1 MKMAQQEVDQIKQEK
16 KWIIDFYVREIYF
29 FEKKTT
35 ELLLKTILHETK
47 IEKIKQ
53 QKLRVSEE
61 DIDELHELITL
72 TLKAIAIVDTYE
84 DFLRLLIPPSK
95 ENNEMF
101 FGQREQRFENLLMVF
116 LMKVKT
122 AEEIDFSISR

>member
-16 KWIIDFYVREIYF
+16 KWIIEFYVREIYF

-61 DIDELHELITL
+61 DIDKLHELITRG
-72 TLKAIAIVDTYE
+72 LKAIAIVNTYE
-84 DFLRLLIPPSK
+84 KFLILQIPPSK
-95 ENNEMF
+95 ENNKMF
-101 FGQREQRFENLLMVF
+101 YAQCEQHFENLLAIF
-116 LMKVKT
+116 LLKVKT
-122 AEEIDFSISR
+122 EQSIDFTIS

>member
-1 MKMAQQEVDQIKQEK
+1 MTQQEVDQIKHEK

-29 FEKKTT
+29 FERKTT
-35 ELLLKTILHETK
+35 KLLLKTILHETK

-53 QKLRVSEE
+53 QKLRVSKE
-61 DIDELHELITL
+61 DLDELHKLITA
-72 TLKAIAIVDTYE
+72 TLKAIAIVDTYHE
-84 DFLRLLIPPSK
+84 FLILLIPPSY

-101 FGQREQRFENLLMVF
+101 FALRDQRFENLLMVF
-116 LMKVKT
+116 LLKVKT

>member
-16 KWIIDFYVREIYF
+16 KWIIDFYVREIYL

-35 ELLLKTILHETK
+35 KLLLKTILHETK
-47 IEKIKQ
+47 LEKIKQ

-84 DFLRLLIPPSK
+84 NFLRLLIPPSK

-101 FGQREQRFENLLMVF
+101 FAQREQRFENLLMVF
-116 LMKVKT
+116 LLKVKT

>member
-1 MKMAQQEVDQIKQEK
+1 MAQQEVDQIKQEK
-16 KWIIDFYVREIYF
+16 KWIIEFYVREIYF

-47 IEKIKQ
+47 VETIKQ
-53 QKLRVSEE
+53 QKLRVSEK
-61 DIDELHELITL
+61 DIDDLYELITL
-72 TLKAIAIVDTYE
+72 TLRAIAIVETYK

-101 FGQREQRFENLLMVF
+101 YAQREQRFENLLMVF
-116 LMKVKT
+116 LLKVKNDQR
-122 AEEIDFSISR
+122 IDFSISR

>member
-1 MKMAQQEVDQIKQEK
+1 MKYIFLK
-16 KWIIDFYVREIYF
+16 
-29 FEKKTT
+29 KKTT

-47 IEKIKQ
+47 VEKIKQ

-84 DFLRLLIPPSK
+84 DFLRLLIPPSE

-101 FGQREQRFENLLMVF
+101 FAQREQRFENLLMVF
-116 LMKVKT
+116 LLKVKT

>member
-1 MKMAQQEVDQIKQEK
+1 MAQQEVNQIKNEK
-16 KWIIDFYVREIYF
+16 QWIIEFYVREINF

-47 IEKIKQ
+47 VETIKQ

-61 DIDELHELITL
+61 DIDELYELIRL
-72 TLKAIAIVDTYE
+72 TLRAIAIVETYN

-101 FGQREQRFENLLMVF
+101 YAQREQRFENLLMVF
-116 LMKVKT
+116 LLKVKT
-122 AEEIDFSISR
+122 DQEIDFSISR